1 MKKYLMMGLATLA
14 FAACVSD
21 KEVTVQTQEEK
32 YEKAFEQLVGGPIN
46 ANVNWG
52 FNAQKVATFNAEGEY
67 TGMRSHDKNNNLWG
81 GYVEVPDS
89 INQAI
94 RNKVMEYFNNTEN
107 PEGVAVNWSDFFVQQ
122 VGNTDRGPRMNY
134 MYCGNL
140 TEHINDFNGGL
151 GGGKRNVGVELKPG
165 SDQQCIELDYYDGIT
180 LMTNSSTE
188 YFAFHNSYDDTY
200 YKDNYVIIP
209 GEVIDAAYPNMQP
222 SLAGMFFVGFDY
234 QHDKTKMGEADV
246 EARNYL
252 FNDWVVRITPGMYK
266 NRERIFIEDLIASD
280 LSQVGYSEGKS
291 DWDFND
297 AVFDVA
303 YLRQQDD
310 KDNYQTHDYA
320 VITLWA
326 AGGTKSLTVGGKE
339 VHELFG
345 QPVSK
350 MINTAAPNG
359 VDGLQPVIFRIDLG
373 KTTDWNKVYDAN
385 EIKVFVGSTELTAE
399 QGKAPQKVKVSKT
412 TRWMKEMLII
422 TSAYG
427 QFASYATTNEP
438 KDWYKTVTD
447 ASKLY

>member
-21 KEVTVQTQEEK
+21 KEVTPQTQEEK

-200 YKDNYVIIP
+200 
-209 GEVIDAAYPNMQP
+209 
-222 SLAGMFFVGFDY
+222 
-234 QHDKTKMGEADV
+234 
-246 EARNYL
+246 
-252 FNDWVVRITPGMYK
+252 
-266 NRERIFIEDLIASD
+266 
-280 LSQVGYSEGKS
+280 
-291 DWDFND
+291 
-297 AVFDVA
+297 
-303 YLRQQDD
+303 
-310 KDNYQTHDYA
+310 
-320 VITLWA
+320 
-326 AGGTKSLTVGGKE
+326 
-339 VHELFG
+339 
-345 QPVSK
+345 
-350 MINTAAPNG
+350 
-359 VDGLQPVIFRIDLG
+359 
-373 KTTDWNKVYDAN
+373 
-385 EIKVFVGSTELTAE
+385 
-399 QGKAPQKVKVSKT
+399 
-412 TRWMKEMLII
+412 
-422 TSAYG
+422 
-427 QFASYATTNEP
+427 
-438 KDWYKTVTD
+438 
-447 ASKLY
+447 

>member
-32 YEKAFEQLVGGPIN
+32 YEKAFEQLVGGPVN

-52 FNAQKVATFNAEGEY
+52 FDAQQVATFDAEGKY
-67 TGMRSHDKNNNLWG
+67 TGMRGVDANGNEWG
-81 GYVEVPDS
+81 LYVDVPQPLT
-89 INQAI
+89 QAQKDVVT
-94 RNKVMEYFNNTEN
+94 NWFKTHEN

-122 VGNTDRGPRMNY
+122 VYEGEWGKNMNY
-134 MYCGNL
+134 LYCGSSTDHTFNFNAGNAGVYQNVCYGL
-140 TEHINDFNGGL
+140 REGATDQNDRIYGPDQIEFM
-151 GGGKRNVGVELKPG
+151 VG
-165 SDQQCIELDYYDGIT
+165 
-180 LMTNSSTE
+180 SSTE
-188 YFAFHNSYDDTY
+188 YFGFHNSFDSNF

-209 GEVIDAAYPNMQP
+209 GDIIDA
-222 SLAGMFFVGFDY
+222 SVAGMFFVGFDF
-234 QHDKTKMGEADV
+234 EAHGVDTNTQQV
-246 EARNYL
+246 ARDYFFDN
-252 FNDWVVRITPGMYK
+252 WIVKITPGLYK
-266 NRERIFIEDLIASD
+266 NRERIMVEDLIASD

-303 YLRQQDD
+303 YLRQQDA
-310 KDNYQTHDYA
+310 NYQTHDYA

-326 AGGTKSLTVGGKE
+326 AGGTKNLTVAGKE

-345 QPVSK
+345 VPVK
-350 MINTAAPNG
+350 TMVNTAAPNG
-359 VDGLQPVIFRIDLG
+359 KDGLQPVIFRIDFG
-373 KTTDWNKVYDAN
+373 ATTDWNKQYDAN
-385 EIKVFVGSTELTAE
+385 EIKVYVEGTELKAE
-399 QGKAPQKVKVSKT
+399 KGKAPQKVKVSKT

>member
-1 MKKYLMMGLATLA
+1 MKKYLMMGIAALA
-14 FAACVSD
+14 FTACVSD
-21 KEVTVQTQEEK
+21 KEVTPQTQGEK
-32 YEKAFEQLVGGPIN
+32 YEKAFEQLVGGTVN

-52 FNAQKVATFNAEGEY
+52 FNAQKVATFEDGKY
-67 TGMRSHDKNNNLWG
+67 TGMRGVDANGNQWGMYVDVPQPLTQDQKDIVTEWFKSH
-81 GYVEVPDS
+81 
-89 INQAI
+89 
-94 RNKVMEYFNNTEN
+94 EN

-122 VGNTDRGPRMNY
+122 VYEGEWGDNMNFL
-134 MYCGNL
+134 YCGSDTDHTYN
-140 TEHINDFNGGL
+140 FNSGDAGVYE
-151 GGGKRNVGVELKPG
+151 NVCYGLKPG
-165 SDQQCIELDYYDGIT
+165 ATDQNDRIYGSDKIEFMVG
-180 LMTNSSTE
+180 SSTE
-188 YFAFHNSYDDTY
+188 YFGFHNSFDSNF

-209 GEVIDAAYPNMQP
+209 GDIIHP
-222 SLAGMFFVGFDY
+222 SVAGMFFVGFDF
-234 QHDKTKMGEADV
+234 EAHGVDANTQQV
-246 EARNYL
+246 ERDYFFDN
-252 FNDWVVRITPGMYK
+252 WIVKITPGMYK
-266 NRERIFIEDLIASD
+266 ERERIFIEDLIASD

-303 YLRQQDD
+303 YLRQQDEN
-310 KDNYQTHDYA
+310 DNYQTHDYA

-326 AGGTKSLTVGGKE
+326 AGGTKALTVAGKE

-373 KTTDWNKVYDAN
+373 QTTDWNKQYDAN
-385 EIKVFVGSTELTAE
+385 EIKVYVGSTELTAE

-422 TSAYG
+422 TSGYG
-427 QFASYATTNEP
+427 QFASYATTNAP

>member
-32 YEKAFEQLVGGPIN
+32 YEKAFEQLVGGPVN

-52 FNAQKVATFNAEGEY
+52 FDAQQVATFDADGKY
-67 TGMRSHDKNNNLWG
+67 TGMRGVNANGNEWG
-81 GYVEVPDS
+81 IYVDVPQPLT
-89 INQAI
+89 QAQKDVVT
-94 RNKVMEYFNNTEN
+94 NWFKTHEN

-122 VGNTDRGPRMNY
+122 VYKGEWGSNMNY
-134 MYCGNL
+134 LYCGSDTDHTYNFNAGDAGVYEPVCYGL
-140 TEHINDFNGGL
+140 NNPDDINDRIY
-151 GGGKRNVGVELKPG
+151 GKDK
-165 SDQQCIELDYYDGIT
+165 IEF
-180 LMTNSSTE
+180 MVSSSTE
-188 YFAFHNSYDDTY
+188 YFGFHNSFDSNF

-209 GEVIDAAYPNMQP
+209 GDIIDA
-222 SLAGMFFVGFDY
+222 SVAGMFFVGFDFEA
-234 QHDKTKMGEADV
+234 HGEDANTQQV
-246 EARNYL
+246 ERDYFFDN
-252 FNDWVVRITPGMYK
+252 WIVKITPGLYK
-266 NRERIFIEDLIASD
+266 NRERIMVEDLIASN

-310 KDNYQTHDYA
+310 KYQTHDYA

-373 KTTDWNKVYDAN
+373 AADYNKQYDAN
-385 EIKVFVGSTELTAE
+385 DIKVLVEGTELKAE